1 VIAGPAERQLH
12 GVAIYNPDLLSKREL
27 VAQFVARQEL
37 LDQIVADLH
46 RPGFNQHQIVVGT
59 RGMGKTTLL
68 RRIRYAIEDDPALAA
83 VWQPLTFPEEQYNV
97 GRLSDLYLNF
107 IDALG
112 DALEQSGRREEA
124 GTLDNAVEALP
135 KGDEARRSAA
145 ALDLLL
151 GMARQLDRRLVLLID
166 NLDLV
171 LDRLEKQAGAQWAF
185 RELLSHENRLLLI
198 GAMPVIIGATYDY
211 EAPFYD
217 FFRIHEL
224 RGLTREE
231 TRTVLT
237 RLSRDQNAPAVRRL
251 VERDPARIDT
261 LHTLTGGNPRTIALL
276 FSVLAQGTEGDV
288 RSDLEKLLDQCT
300 PLYKA
305 RFEALPP
312 QAQQVVDA
320 VAIHWDPISAGE
332 LADKL
337 PMDVNAISAQL
348 NRLVQQ
354 GVLEKVEYHPAT
366 KTGFQVAE
374 RFFNIW
380 YLMRASRRV
389 RRRLIWL
396 VQFLRLFYGADQL
409 KTKARD
415 LLQGA
420 LRDSSDE
427 KLRHAEFCLA
437 VAQLIDDDRSM
448 RFALESRAI
457 RTLLTDQALT
467 DQIPAM
473 LDLDGEDMSLRDVID
488 RERWLEE
495 FNQAI
500 ERTGFSAEEK
510 SRARRVIGGAPTT
523 RASRL
528 KAAVLLAGQTPN
540 ERESSYRWYEERQQQ
555 LIGLWGPSFASKVT
569 QALADGLM
577 DGAPDRHGAPLA
589 ASVLRAPELEI
600 LAWTV
605 VRDKEERLRQLL
617 HVTDSSVVKA
627 ALAEC
632 LTGRSATDEAGA
644 ILATI
649 EEPSAYTELIAGAV
663 AMIEGD
669 FENGTKLL
677 EQATSRSQ
685 AVKVPWS
692 WISEALFASG
702 RVDAALR
709 MFEDVLL
716 KARTADVLA
725 AYGSLLARVERKG
738 EAEIV
743 LREAMQQAPDHVSAA
758 GTLAWILIRRGEFD
772 EVLTM
777 TTRFAGSAD
786 TRLRLA
792 RATALTIAGRNEEAV
807 QLTQRLAME
816 KREPRFVLAHAN
828 TLLMAGAIDDA
839 VATLRPL
846 LAVGGDSVVAITP
859 DVVDTFQIAVT
870 CGAAA
875 PLLRLVEELELQ
887 DVLRPTVEALRIIVS
902 GELEALKRLAP
913 EVQEATA
920 ELLERWQPSEKK
932 KPRKKPA
939 PKRRRKRLT

>member
-1 VIAGPAERQLH
+1 VTAGPAERQLH

-124 GTLDNAVEALP
+124 STLDDAVEALP
-135 KGDEARRSAA
+135 RGDEGRRSAA

-171 LDRLEKQAGAQWAF
+171 LDRLEKQQGAQWAF

-237 RLSRDQNAPAVRRL
+237 RLARDQNAPAVERL
-251 VERDPARIDT
+251 VERDPGRIDT

-332 LADKL
+332 LTDKL

-396 VQFLRLFYGADQL
+396 VQFLRLFFGADQV
-409 KTKARD
+409 KSKAHD
-415 LLQGA
+415 LLQSA

-457 RTLLTDQALT
+457 RTLLTDQGLT

-495 FNQAI
+495 FHRAI
-500 ERTGFSAEEK
+500 EGIESDAEEK

-528 KAAVLLAGQTPN
+528 KAVRHLAGQTPQ
-540 ERESSYRWYEERQQQ
+540 ERESTYKRYEERRQQ
-555 LIGLWGPSFASKVT
+555 LVGLWGPSFTAKVT
-569 QALADGLM
+569 QALIDGLL
-577 DGAPDRHGAPLA
+577 DGIKDRRAAPLA
-589 ASVLRAPELEI
+589 ASVLGTPELEI
-600 LAWTV
+600 LAWTDV
-605 VRDKEERLRQLL
+605 SDKEARLRGLL
-617 HVTDSSVVKA
+617 DTTDASVLKPL
-627 ALAEC
+627 LAEC
-632 LTGRSATDEAGA
+632 LKNRGATDEASA
-644 ILATI
+644 VLATI
-649 EEPSAYTELIAGAV
+649 NEPSAYADLVTGVVATIAGRIDDGAK
-663 AMIEGD
+663 
-669 FENGTKLL
+669 FF
-677 EQATSRSQ
+677 EQATARSR

-692 WISEALFASG
+692 AISDELLALG
-702 RVDAALR
+702 RVDAALKMLER
-709 MFEDVLL
+709 ILS

-725 AYGSLLARVERKG
+725 AYGSILARVERVN

-743 LREAMQQAPDHVSAA
+743 LREAMQHAPDHVSAA
-758 GTLAWILIRRGEFD
+758 GTLAWILVRRGEFD

-777 TTRFAGSAD
+777 AARFAEAAD
-786 TRLRLA
+786 KQLRLA
-792 RATALTIAGRNEEAV
+792 KAVALLGARRNEEAV
-807 QLTQRLAME
+807 QVVQRWALEEPDPRLA
-816 KREPRFVLAHAN
+816 LAH
-828 TLLMAGAIDDA
+828 TRLLFMASAADDA
-839 VATLRPL
+839 LATLRLL
-846 LAVGGDSVVAITP
+846 LASGGDSVVAITLE
-859 DVVDTFQIAVT
+859 VVDTFEIAVK

-875 PLLRLVEELELQ
+875 PVLRLVEELELQ
-887 DVLRPTVEALRIIVS
+887 DVLRPAVEALRIIVT
-902 GELEALKRLAP
+902 GEPDTLRRLAP

-920 ELLERWQPSEKK
+920 ELLERWLPSEAKK
-932 KPRKKPA
+932 SRKKPA